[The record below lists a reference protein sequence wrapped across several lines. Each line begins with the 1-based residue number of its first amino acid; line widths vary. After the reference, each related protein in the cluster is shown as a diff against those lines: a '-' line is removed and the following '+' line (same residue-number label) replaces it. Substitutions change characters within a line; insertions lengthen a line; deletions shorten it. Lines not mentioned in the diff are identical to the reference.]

1 MKRSI
6 LILSLLFSFSIVQ
19 VHSQGVLR
27 NVVKKAKEITKEI
40 DTKEENKTTTTPTT
54 ETKST
59 TPSTNVRQAA
69 TTKATSPSSDVSKP
83 TKTIYVSTN
92 GSNRNDG
99 SKGSPYKD
107 IQKAVDEAPEGAMIC
122 VTQGNYLGK
131 LDVGYISIKKYLM
144 LVGGYSDDFSERD
157 PAKYRTCIQPGPN
170 AGGTNANFGLIDIDI
185 RTNAQGKIII
195 DGFILD
201 KGQMNRYVGLNAT
214 DDRFKA
220 PEGVESGHLNPPGK
234 QIGQPSIRG
243 ETTVSNQLIHGY
255 IKGNFIVRNC
265 VFLNGSHF
273 GIQVGNIGG
282 HFEIYNNVFLAC
294 RMAACEIYGMTNVP
308 GEATLDFHHNTVLFT
323 WRRDWVPGGKDMGYG
338 FRFMTRVDSKVYN
351 NIIACSDFAALD
363 RTRIDS
369 DKSKE
374 TARKTSA
381 VNNLFFGNIEA
392 DLTLPSGGGKF
403 LRIFARQFE
412 DVDQLVEA
420 DGNREMNENEIKT
433 FNKAVDAAYMKAF
446 LNIEGSSAS
455 TYNPNSSEN
464 IFRSAMGMNQRGT
477 ETNYTSM
484 YGNSYPFDKA
494 TDLFGTLE
502 GYGAQKIK

>member
-6 LILSLLFSFSIVQ
+6 LILSLLLSFSMIR
-19 VHSQGVLR
+19 VHSQGVLK
-27 NVVKKAKEITKEI
+27 NVIKKAQEVSKELEPKDE
-40 DTKEENKTTTTPTT
+40 KKTTTTPTT
-54 ETKST
+54 ATKST
-59 TPSTNVRQAA
+59 TPSTNITPAA
-69 TTKATSPSSDVSKP
+69 TTRATSSSGVSNA

-107 IQKAVDEAPEGAMIC
+107 IQKAIDEAPEGALIC
-122 VTQGNYLGK
+122 VAQGNYLGK
-131 LDVGYISIKKYLM
+131 LDAGYISIKKYLM
-144 LVGGYSDDFSERD
+144 LVGGYSDDFLERD
-157 PAKYRTCIQPGPN
+157 PIKYRTCIQPGPA

-185 RTNAQGKIII
+185 RTNPQGKILI

-214 DDRFKA
+214 DARFKA

-234 QIGQPSIRG
+234 QIGQPNMRAMS
-243 ETTVSNQLIHGY
+243 TVSNQLIHGY

-294 RMAACEIYGMTNVP
+294 RMAACEIYGMTNTP

-323 WRRDWVPGGKDMGYG
+323 WRRDWVPGSKDMGYG

-363 RTRIDS
+363 RTHIDS
-369 DKSKE
+369 DKSRE
-374 TARKTSA
+374 SVRKTSA

-420 DGNREMNENEIKT
+420 NGNREMNENEIKT
-433 FNKAVDAAYMKAF
+433 FNKSVDGAYMKAF

-464 IFRSAMGMNQRGT
+464 LFRSAMGMNQRGT

-484 YGNSYPFDKA
+484 YGNSYPFNKA
-494 TDLFGTLE
+494 TDLFGALD